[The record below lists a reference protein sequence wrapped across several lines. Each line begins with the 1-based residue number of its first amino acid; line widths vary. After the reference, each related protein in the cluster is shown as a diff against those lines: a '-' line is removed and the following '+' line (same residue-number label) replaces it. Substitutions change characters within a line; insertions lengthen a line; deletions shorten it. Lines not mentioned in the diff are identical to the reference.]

1 MYRELAPPPGLPHI
15 ACGWIGDGSAAS
27 VMPDGCVDV
36 VLHEGQLMVA
46 GPATVAVEVPATPG
60 QDSCG
65 VRFRVAA
72 AGASLGLPVDE
83 LRDVTV
89 PLADL
94 WGVGGRRLSDAVKG
108 ARGRATALDVLVRG
122 LAEPRTPLDQAAR
135 RAVVLAVSRPFH
147 EVSRELGFSERQL
160 RRRVER
166 AVGYGPRTLGR
177 VVRLQRFFRSCE
189 LDRSASLARLA
200 AEAGYADQ
208 AHLARECRRLT
219 GRTPSALREAGATAA
234 GERTSDAFKTAAP
247 PTAMLVP

>member
-1 MYRELAPPPGLPHI
+1 MYREIEPPAGLSHI

-36 VLHEGQLMVA
+36 VLHAGQLVVA
-46 GPATVAVEVPATPG
+46 GPATVAVEVRATPG

-72 AGASLGLPVDE
+72 AGAALGVPIDA

-94 WGVGGRRLSDAVKG
+94 WGVDGRRLSDAVKG
-108 ARGRATALDVLVRG
+108 AGCRATALGLLVRG
-122 LAEPRTPLDQAAR
+122 LAEPRTPLDPAAR
-135 RAVVLAVSRPFH
+135 RAAVLAVSRPFH
-147 EVSRELGFSERQL
+147 QVSRELGFSERQL

-166 AVGYGPRTLGR
+166 AVGYGPGTLGR
-177 VVRLQRFFRSCE
+177 VVRLQRFFRGCE
-189 LDRSASLARLA
+189 LDRTASLAGLA
-200 AEAGYADQ
+200 AEAGYSDQ
-208 AHLARECRRLT
+208 AHLTRECRRLT
-219 GRTPSALREAGATAA
+219 GRTPSALRAAGATAA

-247 PTAMLVP
+247 PTATLVS